1 VGRIHASGFIAL
13 FHTLCGFYQG
23 RFEQRLTIMNNNRGI
38 MSNAEW
44 HSPLGRLILF
54 FYLIV
59 LIFVSILV
67 IFPFIFSFTAG
78 LHNSIDVVKPGIHL
92 WPAEP
97 LWGNY
102 LDAWNRFAMSRL
114 FLNTIIAAGGGV
126 LAQITVSS
134 LAAYSLSRL
143 NPIGKDVI
151 RAILLITMAVP
162 GIVYLVPRYV
172 VVAHM
177 GFLNSYIGLWI
188 PYAASSF
195 MILVLNSSFDQ
206 IPRDLYE
213 AAQIDGASEIRMFL
227 NITLPLSSSVLLV
240 LGLFAFIGFWGD
252 FLWPFLI
259 LRESGLQTISV
270 RLYTLTRG
278 FPLNL
283 YMAAS
288 FIAMI
293 PPSIAAFYLQRHAP
307 KGGLTF

>member
-1 VGRIHASGFIAL
+1 M
-13 FHTLCGFYQG
+13 
-23 RFEQRLTIMNNNRGI
+23 ERGI
-38 MSNAEW
+38 MSNSEW
-44 HSPLGRLILF
+44 RSPVGRLIQF
-54 FYLIV
+54 IYLII
-59 LIFVSILV
+59 LSFISIIV

-102 LDAWNRFAMSRL
+102 LDAWQRFAMSRL
-114 FLNTIIAAGGGV
+114 FKNTMIAAGGGV
-126 LAQITVSS
+126 LAQLTVSS

-143 NPIGKDVI
+143 NPIGKNVI
-151 RAILLITMAVP
+151 RALLLITMAVP
-162 GIVYLVPRYV
+162 GIVYLVPRYIV
-172 VVAHM
+172 IADL
-177 GFLNSYIGLWI
+177 GLLNNYLGLWI
-188 PYAASSF
+188 PYAANSF
-195 MILVLNSSFDQ
+195 MILVLNNSFDQ

-213 AAQIDGASEIRMFL
+213 AAQMDGASEMRMFF
-227 NITLPLSSSVLLV
+227 NITIPLSSSVMLV

-252 FLWPFLI
+252 FLWPFLV

-307 KGGLTF
+307 RGGLTI

>member
-1 VGRIHASGFIAL
+1 MSN
-13 FHTLCGFYQG
+13 T
-23 RFEQRLTIMNNNRGI
+23 NRGI
-38 MSNAEW
+38 MSDAEW
-44 HSPLGRLILF
+44 RSPLGRAIQT
-54 FYLIV
+54 FYLII
-59 LIFVSILV
+59 LLFVSVLV

-92 WPAEP
+92 WPKTP
-97 LWGNY
+97 LWDNY
-102 LDAWNRFAMSRL
+102 VDAWDRFKLGRL
-114 FLNTIIAAGGGV
+114 FLNTAIAAGGGV
-126 LAQITVSS
+126 IAQLVVSS

-143 NPIGKDVI
+143 NPIGKNVI
-151 RAILLITMAVP
+151 RGIILITMAVP

-172 VVAHM
+172 VIAKM
-177 GFLNSYIGLWI
+177 GLVDNFLGLWI

-195 MILVLNSSFDQ
+195 MILVLNNAFDA

-213 AAQIDGASEIRMFL
+213 AAQIDGASDLQMFTS
-227 NITLPLSSSVLLV
+227 ITIPLSSSVLMV

-259 LRESGLQTISV
+259 LRQSELQTISV

-283 YMAAS
+283 WMAAS

-307 KGGLTF
+307 KGGLTI

>member
-1 VGRIHASGFIAL
+1 
-13 FHTLCGFYQG
+13 
-23 RFEQRLTIMNNNRGI
+23 

-44 HSPLGRLILF
+44 RSPLGRLIQIL
-54 FYLIV
+54 YIV
-59 LIFVSILV
+59 ILLFVSILV

-92 WPAEP
+92 WPKTP

-102 LDAWNRFAMSRL
+102 VDAWQRFKISRL
-114 FLNTIIAAGGGV
+114 FLNTAIAAGGGV
-126 LAQITVSS
+126 IAQLVVSS

-143 NPIGKDVI
+143 NPIGKNVI
-151 RAILLITMAVP
+151 RGIILITMAVP

-172 VVAHM
+172 VMAKM
-177 GFLNSYIGLWI
+177 GLVDNFLGLWI

-195 MILVLNSSFDQ
+195 MILVLNNAFDT

-213 AAQIDGASEIRMFL
+213 AAQIDGASDLRMFTS
-227 NITLPLSSSVLLV
+227 ITIPLSSSVLLV

-259 LRESGLQTISV
+259 LRQSDLQTISV

-293 PPSIAAFYLQRHAP
+293 PPSLAAFYLQRHAP
-307 KGGLTF
+307 KGGLTI

>member
-1 VGRIHASGFIAL
+1 MSNA
-13 FHTLCGFYQG
+13 
-23 RFEQRLTIMNNNRGI
+23 NRGI

-44 HSPLGRLILF
+44 RSPLGRVIQISYLLILLF
-54 FYLIV
+54 ISV
-59 LIFVSILV
+59 LV

-92 WPAEP
+92 WPETP

-102 LDAWNRFAMSRL
+102 VDAWNRFKLGRL
-114 FLNTIIAAGGGV
+114 FLNTGIAAGGGV
-126 LAQITVSS
+126 IAQLLVSS

-143 NPIGKDVI
+143 NPIGKNVI
-151 RAILLITMAVP
+151 RGLILITMAVP

-172 VVAHM
+172 VIAKM
-177 GFLNSYIGLWI
+177 GLVDNFLGLWI

-195 MILVLNSSFDQ
+195 MILVLNNAFDA

-213 AAQIDGASEIRMFL
+213 AAQIDGASDLQMFTS
-227 NITLPLSSSVLLV
+227 ITIPLSSSVLMV

-259 LRESGLQTISV
+259 LRQSELQTISV

-283 YMAAS
+283 WMAAS

-293 PPSIAAFYLQRHAP
+293 PPSIAAFYLQNHAP

>member
-1 VGRIHASGFIAL
+1 MSNA
-13 FHTLCGFYQG
+13 
-23 RFEQRLTIMNNNRGI
+23 NRGI

-44 HSPLGRLILF
+44 RSPLGRFIRT
-54 FYLIV
+54 FYLII
-59 LIFVSILV
+59 LFFVSILV

-92 WPAEP
+92 WPKIP

-102 LDAWNRFAMSRL
+102 LDAWQRFKISRL
-114 FLNTIIAAGGGV
+114 FINTGIAAGGGV
-126 LAQITVSS
+126 IAQLVVSS

-143 NPIGKDVI
+143 NPIGKNVI
-151 RAILLITMAVP
+151 RGLILITMAVP

-172 VVAHM
+172 VIAKM
-177 GFLNSYIGLWI
+177 GLVDNFLGLWI

-195 MILVLNSSFDQ
+195 MILVLNNAFDT

-213 AAQIDGASEIRMFL
+213 AAQIDGASDLRMFT
-227 NITLPLSSSVLLV
+227 NITIPLSSSVLMV

-259 LRESGLQTISV
+259 LRQSDLQTISV

-293 PPSIAAFYLQRHAP
+293 PPSLAAFYLQRHAP
-307 KGGLTF
+307 KGGLTI

>member
-1 VGRIHASGFIAL
+1 MSNA
-13 FHTLCGFYQG
+13 
-23 RFEQRLTIMNNNRGI
+23 NRGI

-44 HSPLGRLILF
+44 RSPLGRLIRF
-54 FYLIV
+54 FYL
-59 LIFVSILV
+59 LILLFVSILV

-92 WPAEP
+92 WPKTP
-97 LWGNY
+97 LWNNY
-102 LDAWNRFAMSRL
+102 LDAWQRFKISRL
-114 FLNTIIAAGGGV
+114 FINTAIAAGGGV
-126 LAQITVSS
+126 IAQLVVSS

-143 NPIGKDVI
+143 NPIGKNVI
-151 RAILLITMAVP
+151 RAIILITMAVP

-172 VVAHM
+172 VIAKM
-177 GFLNSYIGLWI
+177 GLIDNFLGLWI

-195 MILVLNSSFDQ
+195 MILVLNNAFDQ

-213 AAQIDGASEIRMFL
+213 AAQIDGASEMRMFTS
-227 NITLPLSSSVLLV
+227 ITIPLSSSVLMV

-259 LRESGLQTISV
+259 LRQSDLQTISV

-307 KGGLTF
+307 KGGLTI

>member
-1 VGRIHASGFIAL
+1 MSNE
-13 FHTLCGFYQG
+13 T
-23 RFEQRLTIMNNNRGI
+23 RGI

-44 HSPLGRLILF
+44 RSPLGRLIQL
-54 FYLIV
+54 FYLII
-59 LIFVSILV
+59 LLFVSILV

-92 WPAEP
+92 WPKTP

-102 LDAWNRFAMSRL
+102 MDAWQRFKISRL
-114 FLNTIIAAGGGV
+114 FINTGIAAGGGV
-126 LAQITVSS
+126 IAQLVVSS

-143 NPIGKDVI
+143 NPIGKNVI
-151 RAILLITMAVP
+151 RGIILITMAVP

-172 VVAHM
+172 VMAKM
-177 GFLNSYIGLWI
+177 GLVDNFLGLWI

-195 MILVLNSSFDQ
+195 MILVLNNAFDS

-213 AAQIDGASEIRMFL
+213 AAQIDGASDLRMFTS
-227 NITLPLSSSVLLV
+227 ITIPLSSSVLTV

-259 LRESGLQTISV
+259 LRQSDLQTISV

-293 PPSIAAFYLQRHAP
+293 PPCLAAFYLQRHAP
-307 KGGLTF
+307 KGGLTI

>member
-1 VGRIHASGFIAL
+1 MSSV
-13 FHTLCGFYQG
+13 
-23 RFEQRLTIMNNNRGI
+23 NRGI

-44 HSPLGRLILF
+44 RSPVGRLIGF
-54 FYLIV
+54 FYLI
-59 LIFVSILV
+59 LLALVSILV
-67 IFPFIFSFTAG
+67 IFPFLFSFTAG
-78 LHNSIDVVKPGIHL
+78 LHNSIDVVKPGFNL
-92 WPAEP
+92 WPEKP

-102 LDAWNRFAMSRL
+102 LDAWQRFKIGRL
-114 FLNTIIAAGGGV
+114 FINTTIAAGGGV
-126 LAQITVSS
+126 IAQLVVSS

-143 NPIGKDVI
+143 KPIGKNFI
-151 RAILLITMAVP
+151 RALILITMAVP
-162 GIVYLVPRYV
+162 GIVYLVPRYIV
-172 VVAHM
+172 IAEM
-177 GFLNSYIGLWI
+177 GLLNNYMGLWI

-195 MILVLNSSFDQ
+195 MILVLNNAFDH
-206 IPRDLYE
+206 IPKDLYE
-213 AAQIDGASEIRMFL
+213 AAQLDGASEAHMFVK
-227 NITLPLSSSVLLV
+227 ITIPLSYSVMLV

-259 LRESGLQTISV
+259 LRESELQTISV

-293 PPSIAAFYLQRHAP
+293 PPSIAAFYLQRYAP

>member
-1 VGRIHASGFIAL
+1 V
-13 FHTLCGFYQG
+13 
-23 RFEQRLTIMNNNRGI
+23 NNRGI

-44 HSPLGRLILF
+44 RSPAGRLIGLL
-54 FYLIV
+54 YLLV
-59 LIFVSILV
+59 LAFVSVVV

-78 LHNSIDVVKPGIHL
+78 LHNSIDVVKPGIRL

-97 LWGNY
+97 LWNNY
-102 LDAWNRFAMSRL
+102 VDAWQRFKISRL
-114 FLNTIIAAGGGV
+114 FFNTAIAAGGGMI
-126 LAQITVSS
+126 AQLVVSS

-143 NPIGKDVI
+143 EPVGKKAI
-151 RAILLITMAVP
+151 RALILVTMAVP

-172 VVAHM
+172 VMADLGLVNNFA
-177 GFLNSYIGLWI
+177 GLWI

-195 MILVLNSSFDQ
+195 MVLVLNNAFDQ

-213 AAQIDGASEIRMFL
+213 AAQIDGASEPRMFVS
-227 NITLPLSSSVLLV
+227 ITIPLSYSVMLV
-240 LGLFAFIGFWGD
+240 LGLFAFITFWGD

-259 LRESGLQTISV
+259 LRDSELQTISV

-288 FIAMI
+288 FMAMI
-293 PPSIAAFYLQRHAP
+293 PPSIAAFFLQQHAP
-307 KGGLTF
+307 RGGLTF

>member
-1 VGRIHASGFIAL
+1 MSSS
-13 FHTLCGFYQG
+13 
-23 RFEQRLTIMNNNRGI
+23 NRGI

-44 HSPLGRLILF
+44 RSPLGRGIRL
-54 FYLIV
+54 FYLII
-59 LIFVSILV
+59 LLFVSVMV

-92 WPAEP
+92 WPKTP

-102 LDAWNRFAMSRL
+102 LDAWQRFKISRL
-114 FLNTIIAAGGGV
+114 FLNTAIAAGGGV
-126 LAQITVSS
+126 IAQVLVSS

-143 NPIGKDVI
+143 NPIGKNVI
-151 RAILLITMAVP
+151 RSIILITMAVP

-172 VVAHM
+172 VIAKM
-177 GFLNSYIGLWI
+177 GLVDNFLGLWI

-195 MILVLNSSFDQ
+195 MILVLNNAFDA

-213 AAQIDGASEIRMFL
+213 AAQIDGASDLRMFTS
-227 NITLPLSSSVLLV
+227 ITIPLSSSVIMV

-259 LRESGLQTISV
+259 LRQSDLQTISV

-293 PPSIAAFYLQRHAP
+293 PPSIAAFYLQHHAP

>member
-1 VGRIHASGFIAL
+1 MSNA
-13 FHTLCGFYQG
+13 
-23 RFEQRLTIMNNNRGI
+23 NRGI

-44 HSPLGRLILF
+44 RSPLGRFIWF
-54 FYLIV
+54 FYLII
-59 LIFVSILV
+59 LLLVSILV

-92 WPAEP
+92 WPKTP

-102 LDAWNRFAMSRL
+102 LDAWQRFKIGRL
-114 FLNTIIAAGGGV
+114 FLNTAIAAGGGV
-126 LAQITVSS
+126 IAQLVVSS

-143 NPIGKDVI
+143 NPIGKNVI
-151 RAILLITMAVP
+151 RAIILITMAVP

-172 VVAHM
+172 VMAKM
-177 GFLNSYIGLWI
+177 GLVDNFLGLWI

-195 MILVLNSSFDQ
+195 MILVLNNAFDQ

-213 AAQIDGASEIRMFL
+213 AAQIDGASEIRMFTS
-227 NITLPLSSSVLLV
+227 ITIPLSSSVLMV

-259 LRESGLQTISV
+259 LRQSDLQTISV

-293 PPSIAAFYLQRHAP
+293 PPSIAAFYLQQHAP
-307 KGGLTF
+307 KGGLTI

>member
-1 VGRIHASGFIAL
+1 MSNA
-13 FHTLCGFYQG
+13 
-23 RFEQRLTIMNNNRGI
+23 NRGI
-38 MSNAEW
+38 MSNSEW
-44 HSPLGRLILF
+44 RSPLGRLIGF
-54 FYLIV
+54 SYILI
-59 LIFVSILV
+59 LAIVSVLV
-67 IFPFIFSFTAG
+67 IFPFLFSFTAG

-92 WPAEP
+92 WPAKP

-102 LDAWNRFAMSRL
+102 LDAWQRFKIGRL
-114 FLNTIIAAGGGV
+114 FINTAIAAGGGV
-126 LAQITVSS
+126 LAQLTVSS

-143 NPIGKDVI
+143 KPIGKNLI
-151 RAILLITMAVP
+151 RAIILITMAVP

-172 VVAHM
+172 VMADM
-177 GFLNSYIGLWI
+177 GLINNYLGLWI

-195 MILVLNSSFDQ
+195 MILVLNNAFDQ
-206 IPRDLYE
+206 IPKDLYE
-213 AAQIDGASEIRMFL
+213 AAQIDGASEIHMFF
-227 NITLPLSSSVLLV
+227 NITIPLSYSVMLV
-240 LGLFAFIGFWGD
+240 LSLFAFIGFWGD

-293 PPSIAAFYLQRHAP
+293 PPSIAAFYLQRYAP

>member
-1 VGRIHASGFIAL
+1 MSNA
-13 FHTLCGFYQG
+13 
-23 RFEQRLTIMNNNRGI
+23 NRGI

-44 HSPLGRLILF
+44 RSPLGRFIWF
-54 FYLIV
+54 FYLII
-59 LIFVSILV
+59 LLLVSILV

-92 WPAEP
+92 WPKTP

-102 LDAWNRFAMSRL
+102 LDAWQRFKIGRL
-114 FLNTIIAAGGGV
+114 FLNTAIAAGGGV
-126 LAQITVSS
+126 IAQLVVSS

-143 NPIGKDVI
+143 NPIGKNVI
-151 RAILLITMAVP
+151 RAIILITMAVP

-172 VVAHM
+172 VMAKM
-177 GFLNSYIGLWI
+177 GLVDNFLGLWI

-195 MILVLNSSFDQ
+195 MILVLNNAFDQ

-213 AAQIDGASEIRMFL
+213 AAQIDGASEIRMFTS
-227 NITLPLSSSVLLV
+227 ITLPLSSSVLMV

-259 LRESGLQTISV
+259 LRQSDLQTISV

-293 PPSIAAFYLQRHAP
+293 PPSIAAFYLQQHAP
-307 KGGLTF
+307 KGGLTI

>member
-1 VGRIHASGFIAL
+1 MSNA
-13 FHTLCGFYQG
+13 T
-23 RFEQRLTIMNNNRGI
+23 RGI

-44 HSPLGRLILF
+44 RSPLGRVIQV
-54 FYLIV
+54 FYLSI
-59 LIFVSILV
+59 LLLVSILV
-67 IFPFIFSFTAG
+67 IFPFVFSFTAG

-92 WPAEP
+92 WPKTP
-97 LWGNY
+97 LWENY
-102 LDAWNRFAMSRL
+102 LDAWNRFKISRL
-114 FLNTIIAAGGGV
+114 FLNTAIAAGGGV
-126 LAQITVSS
+126 IAQLTVSA

-143 NPIGKDVI
+143 NPIGKNVI
-151 RAILLITMAVP
+151 RGLILITMAVP

-172 VVAHM
+172 IIAKM
-177 GFLNSYIGLWI
+177 GLVDNFFGLWI

-195 MILVLNSSFDQ
+195 MILVLNNAFDA

-213 AAQIDGASEIRMFL
+213 AAQIDGASDLQMFTS
-227 NITLPLSSSVLLV
+227 ITIPLSSSVLMV

-259 LRESGLQTISV
+259 LRQSDLQTISV

-283 YMAAS
+283 WMAAS

-307 KGGLTF
+307 KGGLTI

>member
-1 VGRIHASGFIAL
+1 
-13 FHTLCGFYQG
+13 
-23 RFEQRLTIMNNNRGI
+23 MNNANRGI

-44 HSPLGRLILF
+44 RSPLGRFIRF
-54 FYLIV
+54 FYLIIL
-59 LIFVSILV
+59 LIVSVLV

-92 WPAEP
+92 WPKTP

-102 LDAWNRFAMSRL
+102 LDAWQRFKISRL
-114 FLNTIIAAGGGV
+114 FLNTAIAAGGGV
-126 LAQITVSS
+126 IAQLLVSS

-143 NPIGKDVI
+143 NPIGKNII
-151 RAILLITMAVP
+151 RAVILITMAVP

-172 VVAHM
+172 VIAKM
-177 GFLNSYIGLWI
+177 GLIDNFLGLWI

-195 MILVLNSSFDQ
+195 MILVLNNAFDS

-213 AAQIDGASEIRMFL
+213 AAQIDGASDLHMFT
-227 NITLPLSSSVLLV
+227 NITIPLSSSVLMV
-240 LGLFAFIGFWGD
+240 LGLFSFIGFWGD

-259 LRESGLQTISV
+259 LRQSDLQTISV

-307 KGGLTF
+307 KGGLTI

>member
-1 VGRIHASGFIAL
+1 MDS
-13 FHTLCGFYQG
+13 T
-23 RFEQRLTIMNNNRGI
+23 NRSI
-38 MSNAEW
+38 MSNSEW
-44 HSPLGRLILF
+44 RSPMGRLIAF
-54 FYLIV
+54 FYFFILLI
-59 LIFVSILV
+59 VSILV

-92 WPAEP
+92 WPAKP

-102 LDAWNRFAMSRL
+102 IDAWQRFAMSRL

-126 LAQITVSS
+126 IAQLTVSS

-143 NPIGKDVI
+143 NPIGKNFI
-151 RAILLITMAVP
+151 RALLLITMAVP

-172 VVAHM
+172 VMAELDL
-177 GFLNSYIGLWI
+177 LNNYLGLWI

-195 MILVLNSSFDQ
+195 MILVLNNSFDQ

-213 AAQIDGASEIRMFL
+213 AAEMDGASEIRMFF
-227 NITLPLSSSVLLV
+227 NITLPLSYSVMLV

-259 LRESGLQTISV
+259 LRDSGLQTISV

-307 KGGLTF
+307 KGGLTI

>member
-1 VGRIHASGFIAL
+1 MSN
-13 FHTLCGFYQG
+13 T
-23 RFEQRLTIMNNNRGI
+23 NRGI

-44 HSPLGRLILF
+44 RTPLGRAIQAL
-54 FYLIV
+54 YLII
-59 LIFVSILV
+59 LLFVSVMV
-67 IFPFIFSFTAG
+67 IFPFVFSFTAG

-92 WPAEP
+92 WPKTP
-97 LWGNY
+97 LWENY
-102 LDAWNRFAMSRL
+102 SDAWNRFKLGRL
-114 FLNTIIAAGGGV
+114 FLNTAIAAGGGV
-126 LAQITVSS
+126 IAQLLVSS

-143 NPIGKDVI
+143 NPIGKNVI
-151 RAILLITMAVP
+151 RGLILITMAVP

-172 VVAHM
+172 VIAKLDLVDN
-177 GFLNSYIGLWI
+177 FLGLWI

-195 MILVLNSSFDQ
+195 MILVLNNAFDA

-213 AAQIDGASEIRMFL
+213 AAQIDGASDLQMFAS
-227 NITLPLSSSVLLV
+227 ITIPLSSSVLMV

-259 LRESGLQTISV
+259 LRQSELQTISV

-283 YMAAS
+283 WMAAS

-293 PPSIAAFYLQRHAP
+293 PPSIAAFYLQHHAP

>member
-1 VGRIHASGFIAL
+1 MSNP
-13 FHTLCGFYQG
+13 T
-23 RFEQRLTIMNNNRGI
+23 RGI
-38 MSNAEW
+38 MSNTEW
-44 HSPLGRLILF
+44 RSPLGRFIQI
-54 FYLIV
+54 FYLII
-59 LIFVSILV
+59 LAFVSIMV

-78 LHNSIDVVKPGIHL
+78 LHNSIEVVKPGIHL
-92 WPAEP
+92 WPKIP
-97 LWGNY
+97 LWWNY
-102 LDAWNRFAMSRL
+102 VDAWQRFKISRL
-114 FLNTIIAAGGGV
+114 FINTAIAAGGGV
-126 LAQITVSS
+126 IAQVLVSS

-143 NPIGKDVI
+143 NPIGKNVI
-151 RAILLITMAVP
+151 RAIILITMAVP

-172 VVAHM
+172 IIAKM
-177 GFLNSYIGLWI
+177 GLVDNFLGLWI

-195 MILVLNSSFDQ
+195 MILVLNNAFDG

-213 AAQIDGASEIRMFL
+213 AAQIDGASDLRMFTS
-227 NITLPLSSSVLLV
+227 ITLPLSSSVIMV

-259 LRESGLQTISV
+259 LRQSDLQTISV

-293 PPSIAAFYLQRHAP
+293 PPSIAAFYLQHHAP

>member
-1 VGRIHASGFIAL
+1 MSTA
-13 FHTLCGFYQG
+13 
-23 RFEQRLTIMNNNRGI
+23 NRGI
-38 MSNAEW
+38 MSDAEW
-44 HSPLGRLILF
+44 RSPLGKLIRF
-54 FYLIV
+54 FYLTI
-59 LIFVSILV
+59 LLFVSIMV
-67 IFPFIFSFTAG
+67 IFPFVFSFTAG

-92 WPAEP
+92 WPKTP

-102 LDAWNRFAMSRL
+102 LDAWQRFKISRL
-114 FLNTIIAAGGGV
+114 FLNTAIAAGGGV
-126 LAQITVSS
+126 IAQLLVSS

-143 NPIGKDVI
+143 NPIGKNVI
-151 RAILLITMAVP
+151 RGIILITMAVP

-172 VVAHM
+172 VIAKM
-177 GFLNSYIGLWI
+177 GLIDNFLGLWI

-195 MILVLNSSFDQ
+195 MILVLNNAFDA

-213 AAQIDGASEIRMFL
+213 AAQIDGASDLRMFTS
-227 NITLPLSSSVLLV
+227 ITIPLSSSVILI

-259 LRESGLQTISV
+259 LRQSELQTISV

-307 KGGLTF
+307 RGGLTI

>member
-1 VGRIHASGFIAL
+1 
-13 FHTLCGFYQG
+13 
-23 RFEQRLTIMNNNRGI
+23 MNNANRGI

-44 HSPLGRLILF
+44 RTPLGRAIQVL
-54 FYLIV
+54 YLI
-59 LIFVSILV
+59 ILLFISVMV

-92 WPAEP
+92 WPKTP
-97 LWGNY
+97 LWENY
-102 LDAWNRFAMSRL
+102 ADAWSRFKLGRL
-114 FLNTIIAAGGGV
+114 FINTAIAAGGGV
-126 LAQITVSS
+126 IAQLVVSA

-143 NPIGKDVI
+143 NPIGKNLI
-151 RAILLITMAVP
+151 RGLILITMAVP

-172 VVAHM
+172 VMAKM
-177 GFLNSYIGLWI
+177 GLVDNFFGLWI

-195 MILVLNSSFDQ
+195 MILVLNNAFDA

-213 AAQIDGASEIRMFL
+213 AAQIDGASDLQMFTS
-227 NITLPLSSSVLLV
+227 ITIPLSSSVLMV

-259 LRESGLQTISV
+259 LRQSELQTISV

-283 YMAAS
+283 WMAAS

-293 PPSIAAFYLQRHAP
+293 PPSIAAFYLQNHAP

>member
-1 VGRIHASGFIAL
+1 MSNA
-13 FHTLCGFYQG
+13 
-23 RFEQRLTIMNNNRGI
+23 NRGI

-44 HSPLGRLILF
+44 RSPLGRLIQI
-54 FYLIV
+54 FYLMI
-59 LIFVSILV
+59 LLFVSVIV

-92 WPAEP
+92 WPQTP

-102 LDAWNRFAMSRL
+102 LDAWDRFKISRL
-114 FLNTIIAAGGGV
+114 FINTAIAAGGGV
-126 LAQITVSS
+126 IAQLAVSS

-143 NPIGKDVI
+143 NPIGKNII
-151 RAILLITMAVP
+151 RGIILITMAVP

-172 VVAHM
+172 VIAKM
-177 GFLNSYIGLWI
+177 GLVDNFLGLWI

-195 MILVLNSSFDQ
+195 MILVLNNAFDQ

-213 AAQIDGASEIRMFL
+213 AAQIDGASDLRMFTS
-227 NITLPLSSSVLLV
+227 ITIPLSSSVLMV

-259 LRESGLQTISV
+259 LRQSELQTISV

-283 YMAAS
+283 WMAAS

-293 PPSIAAFYLQRHAP
+293 PPSIAAFYLQRRAP
-307 KGGLTF
+307 KGGLTI

>member
-1 VGRIHASGFIAL
+1 MDSA
-13 FHTLCGFYQG
+13 
-23 RFEQRLTIMNNNRGI
+23 NRSI
-38 MSNAEW
+38 MSNSEW
-44 HSPLGRLILF
+44 RSPVGRLIAF
-54 FYLIV
+54 FYFFILLI
-59 LIFVSILV
+59 VSILV

-92 WPAEP
+92 WPETP

-102 LDAWNRFAMSRL
+102 LDAWQRFAMSRL

-126 LAQITVSS
+126 IAQLTVSA

-143 NPIGKDVI
+143 NPIGKNFI
-151 RAILLITMAVP
+151 RALLLITMAVP

-172 VVAHM
+172 VMAD
-177 GFLNSYIGLWI
+177 LNLLNNYLGLWI

-195 MILVLNSSFDQ
+195 MILVLNNSFDQ

-213 AAQIDGASEIRMFL
+213 AAEMDGASEIRMFF
-227 NITLPLSSSVLLV
+227 NITLPLSYSVMLV

-259 LRESGLQTISV
+259 LRDSGLQTISV

-307 KGGLTF
+307 KGGLTI

>member
-1 VGRIHASGFIAL
+1 MDSA
-13 FHTLCGFYQG
+13 
-23 RFEQRLTIMNNNRGI
+23 NRSI
-38 MSNAEW
+38 MSNSEW
-44 HSPLGRLILF
+44 RSPMGRLIAF
-54 FYLIV
+54 FYFFILLI
-59 LIFVSILV
+59 VSILV

-92 WPAEP
+92 WPAKP

-102 LDAWNRFAMSRL
+102 LDAWQRFAMSRL
-114 FLNTIIAAGGGV
+114 FFNTIIAAGGGV
-126 LAQITVSS
+126 IAQLTVSS

-143 NPIGKDVI
+143 NPIGKNFI
-151 RAILLITMAVP
+151 RALLLITMAVP

-172 VVAHM
+172 VMAD
-177 GFLNSYIGLWI
+177 LNLLNNYLGLWI

-195 MILVLNSSFDQ
+195 MILVLNNSFDQ

-213 AAQIDGASEIRMFL
+213 AAEMDGASEIRMFF
-227 NITLPLSSSVLLV
+227 NITLPLSYSVMLV

-259 LRESGLQTISV
+259 LRDSGLQTISV

-307 KGGLTF
+307 KGGLTI